1 MANCPLGVTHAGA
14 DEAELVLDSLVE
26 DVESEVLEATH
37 DPASVVVEIWV
48 IMIFDV
54 SVVLSVILS
63 VEKLS
68 LVAVAVA
75 VAVAVRVSTIL
86 EPDAVV
92 VVVT

>member
-1 MANCPLGVTHAGA
+1 VILSVEKLSLMAVA
-14 DEAELVLDSLVE
+14 
-26 DVESEVLEATH
+26 
-37 DPASVVVEIWV
+37 V
-48 IMIFDV
+48 IVIFDV